1 MTCEYCDYSEA
12 DCVIEFFD
20 GSIGI
25 SCNACAD
32 MFELGDEVLQ
42 LESVVRITDI
52 DKQLIQC
59 LSACRLDIPWGG
71 GAPPVDNLYTA
82 YDQLRKNFEKL

>member
-52 DKQLIQC
+52 DKQLI
-59 LSACRLDIPWGG
+59 
-71 GAPPVDNLYTA
+71 
-82 YDQLRKNFEKL
+82 